1 MIRELVYLIVQV
13 DQNLVCWDDVK
24 EYEIAALLNVHENQ
38 KAVSSPEE
46 FEAQIIG
53 KSTSLETRTR
63 QCKVK
68 C

>member
-38 KAVSSPEE
+38 KLSVHLKNLKHK
-46 FEAQIIG
+46 IIG